1 MNNNLW
7 HTEHKLGDR
16 RPLKIFARN
25 LGCRAD
31 SSEHGSRFSES
42 LPRNA
47 EQFQPG
53 STIHLWRTTLQPN
66 IYRGRAFD
74 SRRHLCDDFILFFP
88 FFFFYNSLLT
98 SFNYWCHSTRI
109 SGWTNNWKSTID
121 IYFQLILNILI
132 SILYHFYAVFRYAKY
147 HFTVELDLIFY
158 LTSL

>member
-1 MNNNLW
+1 MTIFSLFLSLSPNISRKTTMTHKKKMIILNNNLW

-16 RPLKIFARN
+16 RPLKIFAGN

-74 SRRHLCDDFILFFP
+74 SRRHLRDDFILFFL
-88 FFFFYNSLLT
+88 FFFFFRFLLFIISPSSLSL
-98 SFNYWCHSTRI
+98 SLGVRGGRI
-109 SGWTNNWKSTID
+109 RWT
-121 IYFQLILNILI
+121 
-132 SILYHFYAVFRYAKY
+132 
-147 HFTVELDLIFY
+147 
-158 LTSL
+158 